1 MTLVLKEIQSVGI
14 LLVAIVPTRSCFFF
28 FFFFNGEAM
37 ALIFQRFPTVVTHDK
52 HKQGLKE
59 SPGISRSWYLSEG
72 LPALRRPRSS
82 LGLHVSLPLHMEV

>member
-1 MTLVLKEIQSVGI
+1 
-14 LLVAIVPTRSCFFF
+14 
-28 FFFFNGEAM
+28 M
-37 ALIFQRFPTVVTHDK
+37 ALIFQRFPTVATHDK

-82 LGLHVSLPLHMEV
+82 LGLHVSLPLHMEI